1 MQKRLQKSYQGT
13 FRMAEAQIKLGSV
26 HESTRDN
33 AAILFFLAAQAL
45 IITRGI
51 NCIKSMHV
59 AVILGS
65 SKGRGN
71 RDALEQD
78 SALAKA
84 AALLKAHLFYSMFYA
99 INSSRYDESLR
110 S

>member
-1 MQKRLQKSYQGT
+1 
-13 FRMAEAQIKLGSV
+13 MAEAQIKLGSV

-51 NCIKSMHV
+51 NCIKNMCV

-65 SKGRGN
+65 SKGTSAQGKPGQTTGN
-71 RDALEQD
+71 AWKYT
-78 SALAKA
+78 SASA
-84 AALLKAHLFYSMFYA
+84 YSIISGNPFPIPPPPILY
-99 INSSRYDESLR
+99 L
-110 S
+110 